1 LRTLF
6 AIVGIL
12 VSATVTLYGQTGDK
26 KGVPNL
32 RGFDEKPI
40 HFGFLLGFNT
50 MDFRVYNSHISN
62 DINNNEPIYAEV
74 LDLQPGINIGIVSN
88 LRLRNYLDLR
98 FLPGISFGQRDLS
111 YITASGEPVEET
123 PLQIKST
130 FLEFPLLL
138 KYSSARQQNFKPYL
152 IGGLNGRIDL
162 AKSKKDKLV
171 LKPADIYMEVGVG
184 IDMYLTYFRF
194 STEIKASHGFMNVLN
209 PNGSGEPADAIY
221 TQAIDK
227 LTSNIFNL
235 TFYFE

>member
-1 LRTLF
+1 LKTLF
-6 AIVGIL
+6 A
-12 VSATVTLYGQTGDK
+12 TVCLLIAISSTAFGQKDK
-26 KGVPNL
+26 RAAANL

-50 MDFRVYNSHISN
+50 MDFRVYNSQIAN
-62 DINNNEPIYAEV
+62 AENNNTPIYADV
-74 LDLQPGINIGIVSN
+74 IDLQPGINIGIVSN
-88 LRLRNYLDLR
+88 LRLMEYLDLR
-98 FLPGISFGQRDLS
+98 FLPGISFGQRDLN
-111 YITASGEPVEET
+111 YITATGEPVDGT

-152 IGGLNGRIDL
+152 VGGINSRVDL
-162 AKSKKDKLV
+162 AKSKKDKVV
-171 LKPADIYMEVGVG
+171 LKPLDVYLEVGVG

-194 STEIKASHGFMNVLN
+194 STEIKASHGFMNVHN
-209 PNGSGEPADAIY
+209 PNGSGEPQDVIY
-221 TQAIDK
+221 NQAIDK